1 MPLAKHLIFLFRQ
14 TQVAASMQKDKK
26 RMRDTPDAYLWF
38 STLLDMVLFVDVVL
52 LKTTLTT
59 WHQFEERLL

>member
-1 MPLAKHLIFLFRQ
+1 
-14 TQVAASMQKDKK
+14 MQKDKK

-59 WHQFEERLL
+59 WHQFEERPL